1 MKEGERKE
9 ATKYHLLLLQE
20 SFAWP
25 TRAQK
30 SKQKGMGSGTVVE
43 MQAKAREETS
53 SFSLVVF
60 GPKLLFSLLS
70 QAARKKKKL
79 QGVTTEKA

>member
-30 SKQKGMGSGTVVE
+30 SKQKGMGSVVVPSSKCKRRQE
-43 MQAKAREETS
+43 EETS

-70 QAARKKKKL
+70 QAARKKRNYR
-79 QGVTTEKA
+79 VSH

>member
-30 SKQKGMGSGTVVE
+30 SKQKGMGSGSGTVVE
-43 MQAKAREETS
+43 MQAKAR
-53 SFSLVVF
+53 
-60 GPKLLFSLLS
+60 
-70 QAARKKKKL
+70 RRD
-79 QGVTTEKA
+79 

>member
-30 SKQKGMGSGTVVE
+30 SKQKGMGSV
-43 MQAKAREETS
+43 
-53 SFSLVVF
+53 
-60 GPKLLFSLLS
+60 
-70 QAARKKKKL
+70 
-79 QGVTTEKA
+79 